1 MWCSYHKT
9 TTHSDAD
16 CRARRR
22 KRADGN
28 VHIVVTGT
36 SRVKGICS
44 TYDLPEEDDQ
54 LERPNIFLTATEVHP
69 TAATPAEQS
78 HKVETWPFRSL
89 SASRRWPFEERA
101 EPPISFGGQEK
112 PDFSYMYGGTD
123 AEGEPLYG
131 LAPTESKPA
140 EIERKQHER
149 GNVATVLVDSGASGQ
164 YFDDLVIPK
173 LKHCLRDYTSLSTPR
188 TILTA
193 GGALLDGSAEGV
205 LQGLIADDYREQ
217 HLARIAILI
226 VSGIGRNLFLVKT
239 AARKGVVSIFDAN
252 KPRLEASDITV
263 PLRGEIDDL
272 YSFKCG
278 WIRRKGAGDECG
290 GQRPS
295 VAPATGSPQRA
306 QPHEQEER
314 QWGCI

>member
-1 MWCSYHKT
+1 
-9 TTHSDAD
+9 
-16 CRARRR
+16 
-22 KRADGN
+22 
-28 VHIVVTGT
+28 
-36 SRVKGICS
+36 
-44 TYDLPEEDDQ
+44 
-54 LERPNIFLTATEVHP
+54 
-69 TAATPAEQS
+69 
-78 HKVETWPFRSL
+78 
-89 SASRRWPFEERA
+89 
-101 EPPISFGGQEK
+101 
-112 PDFSYMYGGTD
+112 MYGGTD

-263 PLRGEIDDL
+263 PLRGEIDVSTPSSADGYAGKEL
-272 YSFKCG
+272 AMNAVANAQA
-278 WIRRKGAGDECG
+278 WHRRLG
-290 GQRPS
+290 
-295 VAPATGSPQRA
+295 
-306 QPHEQEER
+306 HLN
-314 QWGCI
+314 